1 MAKLYIFG
9 IGGTGSRVL
18 RSLTFLLGAGVKLP
32 SYSEVVPIVV
42 DADSTSGDK
51 TETVQ
56 LMENYQRLYQFTD
69 HTSAADPDGFFAT
82 SMSSCCHDG
91 FTLNIPGGTAQK
103 FKDYMHFSNLD
114 NANRDLV
121 KMLFSEKN
129 LEADMSVG
137 FKGNPNIGSVVLNQF
152 IDSDDFAAFANS
164 FAEGD
169 AIFIISSIFG
179 GTGASGFPI
188 LLKNLRA
195 NDTANVPNANLIAQ
209 APIGAISVLPYF
221 ILDNVDPNR
230 DDQIDSGTFI
240 QKTRAALKYYERNLA
255 ELDHM
260 YYIGDDVRPTYDNH
274 DGGAL
279 QKNKPNFVEFVAA
292 LSIFDFANQ
301 ACGGMTHNANSRTMY
316 HEYGIKEDK
325 QEFNFSNLSEQSVA
339 LVRKPMAKLLLA
351 HNYFTQALDQS
362 WNLAWAS
369 THEPVFSCT
378 VLEEGGFWE
387 RLTSFT
393 TAYKQWLNDMANNKR
408 QFGPFKLTTGEKDV
422 FAIVSNKEPK
432 KIKVLSY
439 IMDDN
444 FKLFNNKLDSFKK
457 KKDFGKLPESLK
469 TPAAYW
475 LNLFSLVT
483 SNLIEEK
490 LKI

>member
-18 RSLTFLLGAGVKLP
+18 RSFTFLLGTGVKVAGFN
-32 SYSEVVPIVV
+32 EVVPIVV

-51 TETVQ
+51 TDTVQ
-56 LMENYQRLYQFTD
+56 LMENYQKLYHATD
-69 HTSAADPDGFFAT
+69 HTTAADPKGFFST
-82 SMSSCCHDG
+82 LMTSCCKNG
-91 FTLNIPGGTAQK
+91 FTLSIPGGTAQK
-103 FKDYMHFSNLD
+103 FKDYMHFQSLNNTNQD
-114 NANRDLV
+114 MV
-121 KMLFSEKN
+121 KMLFSENN

-152 IDSDDFAAFANS
+152 VGSEDFAEFANS

-195 NDTANVPNANLIAQ
+195 NDTAAVQNASLIAR
-209 APIGAISVLPYF
+209 APIGAITVLPYF
-221 ILDNVDPNR
+221 ILNNIDPNR
-230 DDQIDSGTFI
+230 NDQIDSGTFI
-240 QKTRAALKYYERNLA
+240 QKTRAALKYYERNLS

-260 YYIGDDVRPTYDNH
+260 YYLGDDMRPSYENH

-279 QKNKPNFVEFVAA
+279 QKNKPNFIEFVAA

-301 ACGGMTHNANSRTMY
+301 TIGAEPHNTNSHTVY
-316 HEYGIKEDK
+316 HEYGIKNDVES
-325 QEFNFSNLSEQSVA
+325 FNFDNLSDQTVS
-339 LVRKPMAKLLLA
+339 LVRKPMTKMLLA
-351 HNYFTQALDQS
+351 HNYFTQALDNS
-362 WNLAWAS
+362 WDKSWARA
-369 THEPVFSCT
+369 HEPVFNRT
-378 VLEEGGFWE
+378 IIDEGGFYN
-387 RLTSFT
+387 RLLKFT
-393 TAYKQWLNDMANNKR
+393 TDYKSWLNDMASNKR
-408 QFGPFKLTTGEKDV
+408 QFAPFNLATGEKDV
-422 FAIVSNKEPK
+422 FAIISGLKPKSIKILSVVMDSN
-432 KIKVLSY
+432 Y
-439 IMDDN
+439 D
-444 FKLFNNKLDSFKK
+444 LFNNKLDNMKK
-457 KKDFGKLPESLK
+457 RTSRNKLPESLK

-483 SNLIEEK
+483 DTLIEEK

>member
-1 MAKLYIFG
+1 
-9 IGGTGSRVL
+9 
-18 RSLTFLLGAGVKLP
+18 
-32 SYSEVVPIVV
+32 
-42 DADSTSGDK
+42 
-51 TETVQ
+51 
-56 LMENYQRLYQFTD
+56 
-69 HTSAADPDGFFAT
+69 
-82 SMSSCCHDG
+82 
-91 FTLNIPGGTAQK
+91 
-103 FKDYMHFSNLD
+103 
-114 NANRDLV
+114 
-121 KMLFSEKN
+121 
-129 LEADMSVG
+129 
-137 FKGNPNIGSVVLNQF
+137 
-152 IDSDDFAAFANS
+152 
-164 FAEGD
+164 
-169 AIFIISSIFG
+169 
-179 GTGASGFPI
+179 
-188 LLKNLRA
+188 
-195 NDTANVPNANLIAQ
+195 
-209 APIGAISVLPYF
+209 
-221 ILDNVDPNR
+221 
-230 DDQIDSGTFI
+230 
-240 QKTRAALKYYERNLA
+240 
-255 ELDHM
+255 
-260 YYIGDDVRPTYDNH
+260 
-274 DGGAL
+274 
-279 QKNKPNFVEFVAA
+279 
-292 LSIFDFANQ
+292 
-301 ACGGMTHNANSRTMY
+301 MTHNANSRTVY

-362 WNLAWAS
+362 WKLAWAS
-369 THEPVFSCT
+369 THEPIFSRT
-378 VLEEGGFWE
+378 LLEEKGFWE

-422 FAIVSNKEPK
+422 FAIVSDKEPK

>member
-18 RSLTFLLGAGVKLP
+18 RSLTFLLGTGVKI
-32 SYSEVVPIVV
+32 SGFSEIVPIVV

-51 TETVQ
+51 TDTVQ
-56 LMENYQRLYQFTD
+56 LMENYQRLYDATD
-69 HTSAADPDGFFAT
+69 HTSAADPEGFFAT
-82 SMSSCCHDG
+82 KVSSCCQNG
-91 FTLNIPGGTAQK
+91 FTLNIPGSTAQK
-103 FKDYMHFSNLD
+103 FKDYMHFNTLD
-114 NANRDLV
+114 EANRNMV

-152 IDSDDFAAFANS
+152 ISSNDFKSFANS

-221 ILDNVDPNR
+221 ILKNIDPSR

-240 QKTRAALKYYERNLA
+240 QKTRAALKYYERNLS

-260 YYIGDDVRPTYDNH
+260 YYIGDDTRPTYDNH

-279 QKNKPNFVEFVAA
+279 QKNKPNFIEFVAS

-301 ACGGMTHNANSRTMY
+301 ANGAAPHQANSNTMY
-316 HEYGIKEDK
+316 HEYGMKEDA
-325 QEFNFSNLSEQSVA
+325 QAFNFSNLADQSCD
-339 LVRKPMAKLLLA
+339 LVRKPMTKMLLA
-351 HNYFTQALDQS
+351 HNYFTHALDQS
-362 WNLAWAS
+362 WNSIW
-369 THEPVFSCT
+369 TNKYEPVFTKS
-378 VLEEGGFWE
+378 VIEDKGFYTH
-387 RLTSFT
+387 LLKFT
-393 TAYKQWLNDMANNKR
+393 TAYKQWLQDMADNSR
-408 QFGPFKLTTGEKDV
+408 QFAPFKLTTGERDV
-422 FAIVSNKEPK
+422 FTLVSDRAPQD
-432 KIKVLSY
+432 IKLIKF

-444 FKLFNNKLDSFKK
+444 FKLFNNKLDHYRKK
-457 KKDFGKLPESLK
+457 SNKKLPETLK
-469 TPAAYW
+469 APAACW

-483 SNLIEEK
+483 SDLIENK
-490 LKI
+490 KI